1 VDDGFFP
8 KKIMRH
14 LKEGSAR
21 CRAPLM
27 ADQLRDL
34 LGMSPS
40 RNCHEGGHPWLG
52 RTRGMQLGY
61 RDRLSCCDW
70 LVDAIALTP
79 ADGALSAHLGRRF
92 GRSKAIPRGRTGD
105 KGSFL

>member
-1 VDDGFFP
+1 MRKSGRRFFP

-70 LVDAIALTP
+70 LVDAVALTP
-79 ADGALSAHLGRRF
+79 ADVRAQRPSRPTLWPQQ
-92 GRSKAIPRGRTGD
+92 AI
-105 KGSFL
+105 